1 MVPEVLAYQ
10 HGIYP
15 RSETVVAATRGL
27 ERGRT
32 SPEEVALAYAGD
44 LPEPKMATLPSP
56 FLFSRAASSDED
68 RDALMMTLTR
78 EVLRPISAGLAARGY
93 RLIHLQEPWL
103 VYFGIEGS
111 GWDDFAKALQE

>member
-1 MVPEVLAYQ
+1 VPEVLAYQ

-44 LPEPKMATLPSP
+44 RKDFLATQ
-56 FLFSRAASSDED
+56 R
-68 RDALMMTLTR
+68 M
-78 EVLRPISAGLAARGY
+78 AGLDFFSDGQLRWQDMFRPLVQCSGGLDARA
-93 RLIHLQEPWL
+93 L
-103 VYFGIEGS
+103 VRWFNNNSFFRAPEVI
-111 GWDDFAKALQE
+111 